1 MNKRELKFIKGVVK
15 YDEPMNHHTSFRI
28 GGPADVWVR
37 PSDAEDLLNI
47 LRYAKDNH
55 TNLFILGGGSKI
67 LVGDKGIRG
76 FVVVLNDPN
85 FNYTKF
91 DGEVVEAGCGTRIS
105 EFLTEA
111 TQRNLGGCEFLVGL
125 PGTIG
130 GALVMNA
137 GSPSN
142 GIGDFLE
149 EVVAIKDSKAVTLK
163 KSQTKFSYRNS
174 GLSEFTPHQD
184 LSGAG
189 FILISAKFKL
199 VNKDGD
205 VIRAELRTNLNR
217 KRRVQDLSYPSV
229 GCIFK
234 NPSENISSGKL
245 IELSG
250 FKGRS
255 IGDARVSTKHANFI
269 LNLGQAS
276 ASDVLRLIDEIQ
288 KKVFKDHGIMLQ
300 LEVKFI
306 GEF

>member
-1 MNKRELKFIKGVVK
+1 MNKRGLKFIKGVVK

-28 GGPADVWVR
+28 GGPADVWVT
-37 PSDAEDLLNI
+37 PSDVEDLLNI

-55 TNLFILGGGSKI
+55 TYLFILGGGSKI

-76 FVVVLNDPN
+76 VVVVLNDPN
-85 FNYTKF
+85 FSYTKF

-130 GALVMNA
+130 GALIMNA

-142 GIGDFLE
+142 GIGDFSE
-149 EVVAIKDSKAVTLK
+149 EVVAIKDLKAVTLK
-163 KSQTKFSYRNS
+163 RSQTKFSYRNS
-174 GLSEFTPHQD
+174 GLSE
-184 LSGAG
+184 

-205 VIRAELRTNLNR
+205 VIRAELKSNLNR

-234 NPSENISSGKL
+234 NPSEDISSGKL

-300 LEVKFI
+300 LEVQLI